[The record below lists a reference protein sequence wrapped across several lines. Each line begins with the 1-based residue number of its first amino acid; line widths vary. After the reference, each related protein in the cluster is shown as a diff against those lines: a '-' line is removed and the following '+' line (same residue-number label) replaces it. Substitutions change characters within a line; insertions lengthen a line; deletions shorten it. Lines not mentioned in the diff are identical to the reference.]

1 MQELKKIIGRFLK
14 KNGLEKGVNQ
24 NKALLIWEEIVGNT
38 IADNTSPEKVEHG
51 ILTVKTKNSS
61 WRQEL
66 LFKKQEIIEK
76 LNKSLGDN
84 TIKEIKFI

>member
-1 MQELKKIIGRFLK
+1 MQKLKKIIGRFLE

-38 IADNTSPEKVEHG
+38 IAENTSPEKVEHG
-51 ILTVKTKNSS
+51 ILTVKTKNPS

-76 LNKSLGDN
+76 LNKNLGDN

>member
-24 NKALLIWEEIVGNT
+24 NKALLIWKEIVGKT
-38 IADNTSPEKVEHG
+38 IADNTNPEKVEHG

>member
-24 NKALLIWEEIVGNT
+24 NKALLIWKEIVGKT

>member
-1 MQELKKIIGRFLK
+1 MQQLKNIINHFLK
-14 KNGLEKGVNQ
+14 KEGIEKGVNQ
-24 NKALLIWEEIVGNT
+24 NKALLVWGETVGNT
-38 IADNTSPEKVEHG
+38 IAENTSPEKVEHG
-51 ILTVKTKNSS
+51 VLTIKTNNPS

-76 LNKSLGDN
+76 LNHKLGKN